1 MDLLCR
7 ASFLCGVPKREYADI
22 IGNAD
27 NDRLLDQLACQ
38 LSTVNMIFTS
48 RKWSAAADH

>member
-1 MDLLCR
+1 MSCIHTI
-7 ASFLCGVPKREYADI
+7 SFLCGVPEREYADI

-48 RKWSAAADH
+48 RQ